1 MELTS
6 NKLIEDGSARRC
18 KMLRFKPLDL
28 WWSIMIPDPHIQLLM
43 VQVFFVIAACCSPV
57 DMTSHLWGSQPDSIL
72 QRGFLVAR
80 PKILQIQKIR
90 KLQKKNNNW
99 KFLVFTNL
107 TQFTSGL
114 RNCDMFAVTS
124 WEVQVRKR
132 KLTASR
138 LDPFN
143 FWFFW
148 RGVFRLLT
156 LGISNGGVL
165 KMGDPQTNHM
175 FQYENGQILNVNS
188 TAYHSP
194 ATLHPRNLRITSPQ
208 HLLPKDTPAPLQGSY
223 CTVIMPHACDPVRCQ
238 YREWMLRK
246 SVPSVSSN
254 EFNQEE
260 SWMFTTCTFGVL
272 IHKHS
277 SLMSRPQSWD
287 PRFIFKYNSWF
298 VKPHMTHSE
307 SINISSHG
315 CPRNKHCQI
324 LRVSICNFKGH
335 TPILLVVSS
344 FDPLSDWW
352 TGGKY
357 LHMVWSSTLRVNHPF

>member
-1 MELTS
+1 MQNAPFQATRPVMIYNDPRS
-6 NKLIEDGSARRC
+6 PYSIAHGPSFFCDCS
-18 KMLRFKPLDL
+18 MLFAGWYDKSSVGFTTWLNLAEGNDFWWPDQKYFK
-28 WWSIMIPDPHIQLLM
+28 
-43 VQVFFVIAACCSPV
+43 F
-57 DMTSHLWGSQPDSIL
+57 
-72 QRGFLVAR
+72 
-80 PKILQIQKIR
+80 R
-90 KLQKKNNNW
+90 KFAHCKKNNNW
-99 KFLVFTNL
+99 KFPVFTNL

-124 WEVQVRKR
+124 WEVQVRKG

-143 FWFFW
+143 FWLFW

-175 FQYENGQILNVNS
+175 FQYENGQIWDVNS

-260 SWMFTTCTFGVL
+260 SYVHDMHSWSADTQTQFIDVPSAILRSEIHLQVQFMVREAKKWPTLKTWTFPHMAVPEISTDKFWGCQSVILRGTPQYCWLYQVL
-272 IHKHS
+272 IPF
-277 SLMSRPQSWD
+277 L
-287 PRFIFKYNSWF
+287 
-298 VKPHMTHSE
+298 
-307 SINISSHG
+307 
-315 CPRNKHCQI
+315 
-324 LRVSICNFKGH
+324 
-335 TPILLVVSS
+335 
-344 FDPLSDWW
+344 
-352 TGGKY
+352 TGG
-357 LHMVWSSTLRVNHPF
+357 LVESTLIWFDHQLYG

>member
-43 VQVFFVIAACCSPV
+43 VQVFLWLQHVVRRLIWQVICGVPNLTQSC
-57 DMTSHLWGSQPDSIL
+57 
-72 QRGFLVAR
+72 RGEWFLVAR

-188 TAYHSP
+188 TAYHSR

-324 LRVSICNFKGH
+324 LRVSICNFKG
-335 TPILLVVSS
+335 TPQYCWLYQVLIPFL
-344 FDPLSDWW
+344 
-352 TGGKY
+352 TGG
-357 LHMVWSSTLRVNHPF
+357 LVESTLIWFDHQLYG

>member
-1 MELTS
+1 MQNAPFQATRPFL
-6 NKLIEDGSARRC
+6 
-18 KMLRFKPLDL
+18 
-28 WWSIMIPDPHIQLLM
+28 WSITIPDPHIQLLM
-43 VQVFFVIAACCSPV
+43 VPWLMVQVFFCDCSMLFAGWYDKSSVGFPTWLNLAEGN
-57 DMTSHLWGSQPDSIL
+57 DFWWPD
-72 QRGFLVAR
+72 
-80 PKILQIQKIR
+80 QKYFKFR
-90 KLQKKNNNW
+90 KFANCKKNNNW

-156 LGISNGGVL
+156 SGISNGGVL
-165 KMGDPQTNHM
+165 KTGDPQTKHM
-175 FQYENGQILNVNS
+175 FQYENGQILDVNS
-188 TAYHSP
+188 TAYHSA

-238 YREWMLRK
+238 YRDWMLRK

-260 SWMFTTCTFGVL
+260 SWMFTTCTVGLL
-272 IHKHS
+272 IPS
-277 SLMSRPQSWD
+277 GNL
-287 PRFIFKYNSWF
+287 
-298 VKPHMTHSE
+298 T
-307 SINISSHG
+307 
-315 CPRNKHCQI
+315 
-324 LRVSICNFKGH
+324 
-335 TPILLVVSS
+335 
-344 FDPLSDWW
+344 
-352 TGGKY
+352 
-357 LHMVWSSTLRVNHPF
+357 